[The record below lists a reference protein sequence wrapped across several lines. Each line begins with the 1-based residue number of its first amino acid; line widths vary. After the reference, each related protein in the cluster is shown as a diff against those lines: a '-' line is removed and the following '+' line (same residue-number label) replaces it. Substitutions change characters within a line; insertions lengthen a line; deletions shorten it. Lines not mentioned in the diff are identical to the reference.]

1 MGPLTHAR
9 RSASIGSLGTKIYL
23 STTGA
28 PVDPAEAQISVLDRG
43 FLYGDSVYETMRTA
57 GGRPVELSRHLAR
70 LHRSGDGIGLVIPW
84 SDDEL
89 ATAIAG
95 THAATGNAESY
106 VRVIVTRG
114 VGPLMLDPRAS
125 TQPTMVIIVQPLV
138 LPSADDYRHGL
149 HAVIVGT
156 TKTQHGIVDPA
167 IKSGNYL
174 GSILALRQAI
184 AEGGD
189 DAILCNATGEI
200 AEGATSNV
208 FFVEN
213 GAVAT
218 PDLQAGLLAGITR
231 EVVCE
236 LAAELGMP
244 VTAKRV
250 QPDELRAADEV
261 FMTSS
266 VRGIMAVTRLDGRV
280 VGKGEAGPITTKLMA
295 RYDRYIA
302 DATGS
307 RVTAK

>member
-1 MGPLTHAR
+1 V
-9 RSASIGSLGTKIYL
+9 GTKIYL

-28 PVDPAEAQISVLDRG
+28 PVDPERAQISVLDRG

-57 GGRPVELSRHLAR
+57 GGVPVERSRHLAR
-70 LHRSGDGIGLVIPW
+70 LHRSADGIGLALPW
-84 SDDEL
+84 RDEEL
-89 ATAIAG
+89 ARAIDD
-95 THAATGNAESY
+95 THRASGNAESY
-106 VRVIVTRG
+106 VRVIATRG

-125 TQPTMVIIVQPLV
+125 TQPTLVVIVQPLV
-138 LPSADDYRHGL
+138 LPSAADYRAGL
-149 HAVIVGT
+149 SAVIVGT
-156 TKTQHGIVDPA
+156 TKTQHGMIDPA

-189 DAILCNATGEI
+189 DAILCNPSGEI

-208 FFVEN
+208 FFVEK
-213 GAVAT
+213 GRVAT

-236 LAAELGMP
+236 LAAEIGLP
-244 VTAKRV
+244 VTARRV

-266 VRGIMAVTRLDGRV
+266 VRGIMPVTKLDGHAI
-280 VGKGEAGPITTKLMA
+280 GNGTAGPITTKLMK

-302 DATGS
+302 DAT
-307 RVTAK
+307 TDAIKA

>member
-1 MGPLTHAR
+1 MGSPSRMT
-9 RSASIGSLGTKIYL
+9 TKIYT
-23 STTGA
+23 SMQGA
-28 PVDPAEAQISVLDRG
+28 PVDPEHAQISVLDRG

-57 GGRPVELSRHLAR
+57 GGRPVERTRHLAR
-70 LHRSGDGIGLVIPW
+70 LHRSADGIGLSIPW
-84 SDDEL
+84 TDDEL
-89 ATAIAG
+89 ARVIDE

-125 TQPTMVIIVQPLV
+125 TTSSLVVIVQPLV
-138 LPSADDYRHGL
+138 LPTADDYRTGL
-149 HAVIVGT
+149 RVVIVGT

-184 AEGGD
+184 AGGGD

-208 FFVEN
+208 FFVAGGEL
-213 GAVAT
+213 AT

-236 LAAELGMP
+236 LADELGVP
-244 VTAKRV
+244 AVARRV

-266 VRGIMAVTRLDGRV
+266 VRGIMPVTTLDGRTI
-280 VGKGEAGPITTKLMA
+280 GNGTIGPITAQLMQ

-302 DATGS
+302 DATAAAQRG
-307 RVTAK
+307 